1 MKQTRSWITIA
12 IAAAAL
18 SAGTAQAAQPIG
30 CIIEPDRVA
39 EVGSPVVGVIQSI
52 LVERGD
58 YVRTGQA
65 LAILRHDVERAALEV
80 AQSRAQTDA
89 EVLAASANYEFVR
102 QRLAR
107 SEDLFNQKFISK
119 QALDQVVAEAKVAE
133 QRLVQARE
141 QQQTLAN
148 ETSLARARL
157 AERTIR
163 SPIDG
168 IVTERYVS
176 AGERVEEKPLV
187 RVAKID
193 PLRVE
198 VIMPSTAF
206 GSISAG
212 MTARV
217 LPDLPNTAPQEA
229 KVSLVDRIIDGPSNT
244 FRVRL
249 QFPNPDFALPS
260 GLRCKAEFGENL
272 IVAPGP
278 SDRSSV
284 SPVAWPGA
292 APVTAPAILKM
303 DSQLQLDRLRSAK
316 PARKM

>member
-1 MKQTRSWITIA
+1 MKRIGSWLT
-12 IAAAAL
+12 IAAAATAL
-18 SAGTAQAAQPIG
+18 SAGIAHGAQPIG
-30 CIIEPDRVA
+30 CIIEPDLVA
-39 EVGSPVVGVIQSI
+39 EVGSPAVGVIQSI
-52 LVERGD
+52 QVERGD
-58 YVRTGQA
+58 LVRKGQA

-89 EVLAASANYEFVR
+89 EVRAASANYEFVR

-107 SEDLFNQKFISK
+107 SEDLFHQKFISK
-119 QALDQVVAEAKVAE
+119 QALDQVMAEAKVAE

-141 QQQTLAN
+141 QQQTLAS
-148 ETSLARARL
+148 ETNLARARL

-206 GSISAG
+206 GSIAAG

-217 LPDLPNTAPQEA
+217 LPDLPNAAPREA
-229 KVSLVDRIIDGPSNT
+229 KVSLVDRIIDAPSNT

-249 QFPNPDFALPS
+249 HFPNPDFALPS
-260 GLRCKAEFGENL
+260 GLRCKAEFGEDL
-272 IVAPGP
+272 VA
-278 SDRSSV
+278 R
-284 SPVAWPGA
+284 
-292 APVTAPAILKM
+292 TAPDKTGVSSTATPSALKM
-303 DSQLQLDRLRSAK
+303 DWQLSVDRVPRAR

>member
-1 MKQTRSWITIA
+1 MKPKCLPITIA
-12 IAAAAL
+12 AAVAAF
-18 SAGTAQAAQPIG
+18 SAGIVQSAQPIG

-39 EVGSPVVGVIQSI
+39 EVGSPAVGVIQSI
-52 LVERGD
+52 QVERGD
-58 YVRTGQA
+58 YVRKGQV
-65 LAILRHDVERAALEV
+65 LAVLRHDVEQAAVDV

-89 EVLAASANYEFVR
+89 EVRAASANYEFVR
-102 QRLAR
+102 QRLTR
-107 SEDLFNQKFISK
+107 SEDLYHKQFISK
-119 QALDQVVAEAKVAE
+119 QALDQVIAEAKVAE
-133 QRLVQARE
+133 QRLVQARD

-148 ETSLARARL
+148 ETSLARARV

-168 IVTERYVS
+168 IITERYVS

-206 GSISAG
+206 GSVVAG
-212 MTARV
+212 MPARI
-217 LPDLPNTAPQEA
+217 LPDLPGAAPQNA
-229 KVSLVDRIIDGPSNT
+229 KVSLVDKIIDGPSNT

-249 QFPNPDFALPS
+249 YFPNPQFALPS

-272 IVAPGP
+272 LA
-278 SDRSSV
+278 DRALPDKTGISSTDT
-284 SPVAWPGA
+284 SSARKMNWQP
-292 APVTAPAILKM
+292 PA
-303 DSQLQLDRLRSAK
+303 DRLPNAR

>member
-1 MKQTRSWITIA
+1 MALGAGIA
-12 IAAAAL
+12 Q
-18 SAGTAQAAQPIG
+18 GAQPIG
-30 CIIEPDRVA
+30 CIIEPDLVA
-39 EVGSPVVGVIQSI
+39 EVGSPVVGVIQSV

-58 YVRTGQA
+58 FVRKGQV
-65 LAILRHDVERAALEV
+65 LAVLRRDVEQAALDV

-89 EVLAASANYEFVR
+89 EVRAASANYEFTR

-107 SEDLFNQKFISK
+107 SEDLFNKEFISK
-119 QALDQVVAEAKVAE
+119 QALDQVIAEAKVAE
-133 QRLVQARE
+133 QRLIQARE

-157 AERTIR
+157 GERAIR

-168 IVTERYVS
+168 IITERYVS

-198 VIMPSTAF
+198 VIMPSAAY
-206 GSISAG
+206 GSIVPG

-217 LPDLPNTAPQEA
+217 SPDLPGAAPQDA
-229 KVSLVDRIIDGPSNT
+229 KVSLVDRTIDAPSNT

-249 QFPNPDFALPS
+249 HFPNPKFALPS
-260 GLRCKAEFGENL
+260 GLRCKADFGENL
-272 IVAPGP
+272 HA
-278 SDRSSV
+278 DR
-284 SPVAWPGA
+284 A
-292 APVTAPAILKM
+292 APDKTGASSTDASSARNTSWQPPA
-303 DSQLQLDRLRSAK
+303 DRLPNAR